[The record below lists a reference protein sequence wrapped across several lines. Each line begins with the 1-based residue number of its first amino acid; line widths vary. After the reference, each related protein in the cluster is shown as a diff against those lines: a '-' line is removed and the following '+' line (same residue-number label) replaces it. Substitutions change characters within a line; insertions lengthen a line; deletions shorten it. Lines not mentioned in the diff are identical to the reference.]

1 MPSQVADILWLRRAW
16 IPMWM
21 SDFIQFET
29 SSLKLA
35 VAWTESSSIQPTV
48 CDPLRKF
55 ADQGTRLLSSGI
67 GPSLRRIALLGAP
80 SPQPLELLGQR

>member
-21 SDFIQFET
+21 SDFIQLET

-35 VAWTESSSIQPTV
+35 VAWTETSSIQPTV
-48 CDPLRKF
+48 CDPLPSFKQSIQTAAPQRKRSP
-55 ADQGTRLLSSGI
+55 TSSMSTPESCCNNSG
-67 GPSLRRIALLGAP
+67 
-80 SPQPLELLGQR
+80 